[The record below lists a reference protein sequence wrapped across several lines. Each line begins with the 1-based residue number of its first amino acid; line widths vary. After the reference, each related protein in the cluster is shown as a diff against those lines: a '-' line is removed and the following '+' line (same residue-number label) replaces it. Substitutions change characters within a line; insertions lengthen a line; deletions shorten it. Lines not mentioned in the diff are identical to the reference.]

1 MYIYRNTCFSI
12 IAIFVTFQVDT
23 ESNVLQHFLTSELVS
38 LGLWGNVMAKNMRV
52 KGTNFESLGF
62 GFELPQSLMGTV
74 GAVRVMRV
82 DYDHYSPRCKSN
94 KMPPRAKKD
103 IPTYIEDLE
112 EALKQ
117 LEQKMQE
124 RKLQMKRE
132 QAELEAIQRARE
144 EEEREKARLQ
154 KMERKTKTKAG
165 MYYVIM

>member
-1 MYIYRNTCFSI
+1 
-12 IAIFVTFQVDT
+12 
-23 ESNVLQHFLTSELVS
+23 
-38 LGLWGNVMAKNMRV
+38 MAKNMRV

-82 DYDHYSPRCKSN
+82 DYDHYSPMCKSN

-165 MYYVIM
+165 KHFAAVCNISGSGCGLCKIMDFEQKSQRQICQQYDFDFPPFSTAK